1 MNPLEIVR
9 RFTYHAPHGE
19 QPKQYD
25 RIRASV
31 RSVAEMIN
39 AMCPENREK
48 ALAMTNLE
56 EAVMWAN
63 ASIARG
69 KGEE

>member
-39 AMCPENREK
+39 AMCP
-48 ALAMTNLE
+48 
-56 EAVMWAN
+56 
-63 ASIARG
+63 
-69 KGEE
+69 